1 MSSSSSASLSLPKA
15 LARLIPFAKPAKWW
29 VLAGLVVALAG
40 SVASLLIPIVLQ
52 WVVDGPLLTGDR
64 TAILWGVAAVLGLGI
79 AEALFIFLRRR
90 FVLRPMTE
98 VEFTIRQTFYE
109 RLQRLPVAFHD
120 RWQSG
125 QLLSRMMQDIGLIRR
140 WLTFGMIML
149 VVNVLTMLIGI
160 ALLFRWHWALGTVFF
175 ICSLPIWIVGYN
187 FEQKYGALSRTSQD
201 QSGDLATA
209 VEESVHGIRVLKAFG
224 RGGHSLAQFRE
235 RAETLRGTEMRKA
248 REVGLIWF
256 WYDLV
261 PFLALGACLFTGI
274 VLASMGQLTVGELF
288 GFFALAAA
296 VRWPMNSLGFLFS
309 FLIDAR
315 TATDRVFEVF
325 DAEITITD
333 PEHPRTIEEPRG
345 ELAFRGVHFRF
356 ADARDSERDL
366 VDGLDL
372 VLRPGE
378 TMALVGATG
387 SGKTTLTALPTR
399 LYDVTAG
406 AVELDGVDVREL
418 RLEELRRRIG
428 VAFEDPI
435 LFSASVRDNVLLG
448 RDDLDPNSREA
459 DRVLSEALEVA
470 QAGFAY
476 ELPDG
481 LDTEVGE
488 EGMSLS
494 GGQRQRLALARVV
507 AASPDVLV
515 LDDPLSA
522 LDVDTEA
529 LVEAALR
536 RVLASTTALI
546 VAHRPSTV
554 SMADRVAVM
563 QRGRV
568 IAVGTHSE
576 LLRTNEHYRYL
587 ITSLEAGEEP
597 ATEEPA
603 AEEPA
608 AEETGGAA
616 ADPQAL
622 EQRNAAPDAADP
634 PPTDTTGTEEVAR

>member
-1 MSSSSSASLSLPKA
+1 MSSKSSAAQLSLLSA

-29 VLAGLVVALAG
+29 ALAGLIVALAG
-40 SVASLLIPIVLQ
+40 SVASLVIPIVLQ

-64 TAILWGVAAVLGLGI
+64 TAILWGVAAVLGLGV

-98 VEFTIRQTFYE
+98 VEFSIRQTFYE

-140 WLTFGMIML
+140 WLTFGLIML
-149 VVNVLTMLIGI
+149 IVNVLTMFIGI
-160 ALLFRWHWALGTVFF
+160 ALLFRWHWVLGTVFF
-175 ICSLPIWIVGYN
+175 VCSLPIWIVGYR
-187 FEQKYGALSRTSQD
+187 FEQQYGALSRKSQD

-224 RGGHSLAQFRE
+224 RGGHSLDQFRE
-235 RAETLRGTEMRKA
+235 RAESLRSTEMRKA

-261 PFLALGACLFTGI
+261 PFLALGACLITGI
-274 VLASMGQLTVGELF
+274 VLASRGELTVGELF

-333 PEHPRTIEEPRG
+333 PDHPKTITEPRG

-356 ADARDSERDL
+356 PDAGATERDL

-418 RLEELRRRIG
+418 RLDELRRRIG

-435 LFSASVRDNVLLG
+435 LFSSSVRENVLLG
-448 RDDLDPNSREA
+448 RDDLDLDSPAA
-459 DRVLSEALEVA
+459 DRVLREALDVA

-476 ELPDG
+476 DLPDG

-507 AASPDVLV
+507 AAQPDVLV

-529 LVEAALR
+529 LVEQALR
-536 RVLASTTALI
+536 RVLANTTALI

-554 SMADRVAVM
+554 SMADRVAVV
-563 QRGRV
+563 QHGRV

-576 LLRTNEHYRYL
+576 LLRTSEHYRYL
-587 ITSLEAGEEP
+587 ITSLEAG
-597 ATEEPA
+597 
-603 AEEPA
+603 
-608 AEETGGAA
+608 GA
-616 ADPQAL
+616 D
-622 EQRNAAPDAADP
+622 NA
-634 PPTDTTGTEEVAR
+634 EEVAR

>member
-1 MSSSSSASLSLPKA
+1 MSSSSTVSLSLPRA
-15 LARLIPFAKPAKWW
+15 LARLLPFVAPAKWW
-29 VLAGLVVALAG
+29 LLAGFLVALLG
-40 SVASLLIPIVLQ
+40 SVASLAIPLVLQ
-52 WVVDGPLLTGDR
+52 AVVDGPLVSGDQS
-64 TAILWGVAAVLGLGI
+64 AIVWGVAAVLGLGI
-79 AEALFIFLRRR
+79 LEALFIFLRRR

-98 VEFTIRQTFYE
+98 VEFSIRQTFYE
-109 RLQRLPVAFHD
+109 RLQRLPVALHD

-140 WLTFGMIML
+140 WLTFGLIML
-149 VVNVLTMLIGI
+149 VVNVLTMLVGIG
-160 ALLFRWHWALGTVFF
+160 LLFRWHWALGTVFF
-175 ICSLPIWIVGYN
+175 ICSLPIWIVAYR
-187 FEQKYGALSRTSQD
+187 FEQKYGVLSRMSQD

-224 RGGHSLAQFRE
+224 RGAHSLAKFRE
-235 RAETLRGTEMRKA
+235 RAETLRGTELRKA

-274 VLASMGQLTVGELF
+274 VLASRGELTVGELF

-309 FLIDAR
+309 FMIDAR

-325 DAEITITD
+325 DAPITIAD
-333 PEHPRTIEEPRG
+333 PEQPQTIEHPRG

-356 ADARDSERDL
+356 GDAREHERDL
-366 VDGLDL
+366 VNGLDL
-372 VLRPGE
+372 VLQPGE

-406 AVELDGVDVREL
+406 AVELDGVDVRNL
-418 RLEELRRRIG
+418 TLEELRRRIG
-428 VAFEDPI
+428 IAFEDPI

-448 RDDLDPNSREA
+448 REDLDPASEEAEAVLREA
-459 DRVLSEALEVA
+459 LGVA

-476 ELPDG
+476 DLPDG

-507 AASPDVLV
+507 AAKPDVLV

-529 LVEAALR
+529 QVEAALR
-536 RVLASTTALI
+536 RVLATTTALI

-563 QRGRV
+563 QAGRV

-576 LLRTNEHYRYL
+576 LLASNEHYRHL
-587 ITSLEAGEEP
+587 ISSLE
-597 ATEEPA
+597 
-603 AEEPA
+603 
-608 AEETGGAA
+608 
-616 ADPQAL
+616 
-622 EQRNAAPDAADP
+622 PD
-634 PPTDTTGTEEVAR
+634 TDTDTAKEVAR